1 MRDLAAVLSSVRAK
15 QEVLA
20 SRRDQLESQL
30 AEVDREQGRL
40 AAAVSVM
47 EEHLRA
53 RSGSPASEQRASGPR
68 LVDQI
73 LDELARSPGQTRADL
88 LRVFA
93 DRNANTV
100 SAAVARLCKR
110 GAVVNNAGHYSRA
123 VQGPEQDASG
133 SPADVDSSRSDLEQR
148 PSDDAALPHEVDRAD
163 SGSVRAGPVSDAR
176 VTASSSAPH
185 PSGSGK
191 NTKRARVWD
200 AVATSAVCTRPALV
214 EFFAP
219 RGLTEDAVDTALAGL
234 KKRGV
239 IEQRADGVLVALS
252 PSGDSPTAAGV
263 SPPGS

>member
-20 SRRDQLESQL
+20 SRRAELESQL

-47 EEHLRA
+47 EEHRRA
-53 RSGSPASEQRASGPR
+53 RSGSPPSEQRAGGPR
-68 LVDQI
+68 LVNQI

-93 DRNANTV
+93 SRNPNTV

-110 GAVVNNAGHYSRA
+110 GAVVNNAGHYCV
-123 VQGPEQDASG
+123 VQGPEQDAPR

>member
-219 RGLTEDAVDTALAGL
+219 RGLTEDAVDSSLG
-234 KKRGV
+234 
-239 IEQRADGVLVALS
+239 
-252 PSGDSPTAAGV
+252 
-263 SPPGS
+263 GSEEAWRD